1 MESLPS
7 STNTERRKR
16 KKTKWDD
23 PTSNTTTK
31 FSTFGFDSSGSSAL
45 AIPAADLDPEAE
57 RRHRR
62 LYIGN
67 VPAGSSQSD
76 IVAFL
81 NGALLTVLSNT
92 GMPAT
97 PADTP
102 ITKCESF
109 NSENRFCFIELRN
122 VDVTLVCLKM
132 DGINYNG
139 NALKIS
145 RPSDYVPPSNN
156 ELATQMQPTI
166 QQPPRGFTMA
176 LQVFK
181 LHIQN
186 IPTTMAE
193 DGVLELVKEFGD
205 VKYVYIIKDTTGQH
219 KNTAFVEFKDSV
231 SLEPASK
238 ALTGKEVEGQSLT
251 AKIVTSNQADTL
263 ASLAAGKYNLGA
275 THLSTSISRKI
286 LSDPLLSIGVQSGR
300 KIGATVSTVVQL
312 LNIVFHED
320 LIDDDSYQ
328 SLLEDIRKEAK
339 KYGTLEDIVIPRPNL
354 DKTFNEGVGK
364 VFLQFADE
372 LSSRKAQYMLNGR
385 RFDAKRVV
393 CAAFYPLDKFL
404 EKTYVLM

>member
-67 VPAGSSQSD
+67 VPAGNHNTNLGSSQSD

-132 DGINYNG
+132 DGISLVDSGINYNG

-166 QQPPRGFTMA
+166 QQPPR
-176 LQVFK
+176 
-181 LHIQN
+181 
-186 IPTTMAE
+186 
-193 DGVLELVKEFGD
+193 
-205 VKYVYIIKDTTGQH
+205 YII
-219 KNTAFVEFKDSV
+219 
-231 SLEPASK
+231 
-238 ALTGKEVEGQSLT
+238 
-251 AKIVTSNQADTL
+251 
-263 ASLAAGKYNLGA
+263 YN
-275 THLSTSISRKI
+275 I
-286 LSDPLLSIGVQSGR
+286 
-300 KIGATVSTVVQL
+300 
-312 LNIVFHED
+312 
-320 LIDDDSYQ
+320 
-328 SLLEDIRKEAK
+328 
-339 KYGTLEDIVIPRPNL
+339 
-354 DKTFNEGVGK
+354 
-364 VFLQFADE
+364 
-372 LSSRKAQYMLNGR
+372 
-385 RFDAKRVV
+385 
-393 CAAFYPLDKFL
+393 
-404 EKTYVLM
+404 